1 MITKKVELVEI
12 EITLNTGFNMFLNPN
27 KVVLRFNRE
36 VRDSKPKSKTVLG
49 RETTHKD
56 SVAKSAKNKK
66 TKVH

>member
-1 MITKKVELVEI
+1 MIAKKVELVEL

-36 VRDSKPKSKTVLG
+36 IRDSKPKNKVVLG

-56 SVAKSAKNKK
+56 SISKSAKSKK
-66 TKVH
+66 SKI